1 MKITREVLIHI
12 CNRFLEE
19 EIKVEHVHDFAWN
32 ALTSDSMQWD
42 EEDEIINETLEEWS
56 NEAKYYVI
64 NKDNM
69 ELWKKILMQVVK
81 KLRFN

>member
-1 MKITREVLIHI
+1 M
-12 CNRFLEE
+12 
-19 EIKVEHVHDFAWN
+19 HDFAWN

-81 KLRFN
+81 KL